1 MSQSDASSLFAW
13 LDGAIRARLDPFAE
27 NRIDPRAHRLH
38 EIRLFLQLLK
48 LSNKSMG
55 DLGSVV
61 DEIRPVAS
69 GAFAPGT
76 VFDISSNSSY
86 LTRLSLDER
95 QALEVNLERL
105 VAKIM
110 TEFPELVD
118 EFPEQFPGRR
128 VA

>member
-1 MSQSDASSLFAW
+1 MGQSDANSLFAW

-27 NRIDPRAHRLH
+27 NRVDPRAHRLH
-38 EIRLFLQLLK
+38 EVRRFLQLLK

-61 DEIRPVAS
+61 AEIRPAAS

-76 VFDISSNSSY
+76 TFDISNASSY
-86 LTRLSLDER
+86 LTRLSLAER
-95 QALEVNLERL
+95 QALEMNLEGL
-105 VAKIM
+105 VEKIRA
-110 TEFPELVD
+110 EFPELVD

-128 VA
+128 IA